1 MTGHLFQRGHGV
13 FRTHDLHHFN
23 FVELVHAD
31 QTAGVAT
38 IGTGFRAE
46 ARRMGGHF
54 DRQVVFVDDFIAYQV
69 GQRHFRRRDQRVV
82 AAVGFF
88 FQRTSMEQVASEF
101 RQLAGAIQRVL
112 VHQVRDIV
120 FAIAMLFGVQIQ
132 HELRQGAVQTGQ
144 LAFHHHKTRAS
155 QLNGGGK
162 IQPPVHFPQ
171 RHVIAHFK
179 IELAR
184 RAPAADFNVV
194 VFVTANR
201 HIIMRNIRD
210 RQRDIANFRQQRF
223 QLGLCSIQLFAE
235 FVHFQA

>member
-1 MTGHLFQRGHGV
+1 
-13 FRTHDLHHFN
+13 
-23 FVELVHAD
+23 
-31 QTAGVAT
+31 
-38 IGTGFRAE
+38 
-46 ARRMGGHF
+46 MGGHF

-82 AAVGFF
+82 AAVSLF
-88 FQRTSMEQVASEF
+88 FQRTGMEQVAGEF
-101 RQLAGAIQRVL
+101 RQLASAIQGVL
-112 VHQVRDIV
+112 VYQVRDIV

-144 LAFHHHKTRAS
+144 LAFHHHKTRTS

-223 QLGLCSIQLFAE
+223 QLGFCSIQLFAKL
-235 FVHFQA
+235 VNFQA